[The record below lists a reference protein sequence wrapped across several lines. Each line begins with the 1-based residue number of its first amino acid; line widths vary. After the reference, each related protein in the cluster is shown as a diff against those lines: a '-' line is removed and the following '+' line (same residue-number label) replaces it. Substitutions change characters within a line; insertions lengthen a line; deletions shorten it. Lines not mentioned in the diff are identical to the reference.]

1 MFTIITVLRRR
12 IPPYR
17 CMRLK
22 ALCTRSTENNSIMY
36 IQAGRRGWGGL
47 VGRAGVIAQ
56 ISVTRYLHYV
66 ALFRAMC
73 ARIHALGYIHIYTRA
88 STHTRAH
95 THTHPIPPPPPPY
108 THRHTHL
115 YTTNPHTRYKS
126 RCQELYSSREERV
139 SKLSTALAKCAS
151 HHSTEPLSQQTYL
164 VVRKRSKPPTFHP
177 WKTTLGGPR
186 LKLLTREREL
196 IRDLR

>member
-73 ARIHALGYIHIYTRA
+73 ARIYALGYIHIYTRA

-95 THTHPIPPPPPPY
+95 THTPYTPPPPPIHTQAHTLIHHQS
-108 THRHTHL
+108 THTLQIALSRALFVARRARVKTFNGSGKVCQPPQHRTF
-115 YTTNPHTRYKS
+115 KS
-126 RCQELYSSREERV
+126 ANLPGR
-139 SKLSTALAKCAS
+139 
-151 HHSTEPLSQQTYL
+151 
-164 VVRKRSKPPTFHP
+164 
-177 WKTTLGGPR
+177 
-186 LKLLTREREL
+186 
-196 IRDLR
+196 